1 MKTLTLYDTKSKSK
15 KEFVSL
21 KKNEVSMYVCGPTVY
36 DQLHIGNFRGAIFFN
51 FVREQLEFLGYK
63 VSYVYNFTDV
73 DDKIIKR
80 ANEMGIRI
88 DELTKQ
94 TIQQFQA
101 DFNTLG
107 LREHSHNPTCTGYMQ
122 KIIDYVEELVDAG
135 FAYEANAHV
144 FFDINKL
151 DSYGSLSHKSIEDL
165 EVGHRVD
172 PAPGKKNPLDF
183 VLWKP
188 AKADEPKWESPWG
201 AGRPGWHIE
210 CSVMAKSLLGEQI
223 DIHGGGIDLIFPHH
237 ESAQL
242 ECISKKNFVQT
253 WMHHNFVLL
262 NNNKMSKSLGNI
274 ISAASFLEKYNA
286 ELLKYFMLSSHYRSL
301 LHLNDET
308 LTHSIK
314 ALHRIYTCLTRLKN
328 QADDSVPLDQKH
340 DTFLAEKNQAFEDA
354 LLDDLN
360 TPAAFSQ
367 LFEVI
372 RYTNQELDTK
382 PQSAL
387 SKRVLTWLQD
397 KGKRFAL
404 FQEKPNAFLDELST
418 IFLTENNLKKEDI
431 NHLIQKRQDARK
443 NKEFSTADAIRDELT
458 QKGIL
463 LKDEA
468 TKTTWHVN
476 FEALKSA
483 P

>member
-101 DFNTLG
+101 DFNALG

-237 ESAQL
+237 ENECAQL

-382 PQSAL
+382 PQGAL
-387 SKRVLTWLQD
+387 SKKVFTWLQD

-404 FQEKPNAFLDELST
+404 FQEEPNVFLDELST

-431 NHLIQKRQDARK
+431 SHLIQKRQDARK

-458 QKGIL
+458 QKGS
-463 LKDEA
+463 
-468 TKTTWHVN
+468 
-476 FEALKSA
+476 F
-483 P
+483 